1 MLRAMYNPP
10 AFRETDIATL
20 HGLVR
25 AGRLAIMLS
34 PGPDGALPE
43 ATHLPLLLDAEAGP
57 LGTLHGH
64 IARANPHADALRQA
78 GRALV
83 IFPGPEAYVSPSLYA
98 SKREHGKVV
107 PTWNYV
113 AVHAECDAE
122 VYDDAARLRDIVTRL
137 TDHHEA
143 PRAERWAV
151 KDAPDSFVAGQ
162 LKGILGIV
170 LRITALTG
178 KRKLSQ
184 NRPEADR
191 DGVREG
197 LSTSA
202 DPRDQEVAAAMAAS
216 PASPR

>member
-1 MLRAMYNPP
+1 MYNPP
-10 AFRETDIATL
+10 AFRETDTATL
-20 HGLVR
+20 HGLIR
-25 AGRLAIMLS
+25 AARLAIMLT
-34 PGPDGALPE
+34 PDPAGGLPE
-43 ATHLPLLLDAEAGP
+43 VTHLPLLLDADAGP
-57 LGTLHGH
+57 FGELHGH
-64 IARANPHADALRQA
+64 IARANPHGALLRQA

-113 AVHAECDAE
+113 AIHAECDAT
-122 VYDDAARLRDIVTRL
+122 VYDDAAQLRDIVTRL

-143 PRAERWAV
+143 PRTERWAV
-151 KDAPDSFVAGQ
+151 SDAPDGFVASQ
-162 LKGILGIV
+162 LKGILGV
-170 LRITALTG
+170 TLRITALTG

-197 LSTSA
+197 LAASP
-202 DPRDQEVAAAMAAS
+202 DPRDQDVAAIMGAKV
-216 PASPR
+216 